1 MQYDFSIIH
10 LACAQ
15 CTKKTHCEQCN
26 QELAESVR
34 RIASVTDAKAFIR
47 DERLN
52 VECENLTEDD
62 LIDRLEAI
70 GLLID

>member
-1 MQYDFSIIH
+1 M
-10 LACAQ
+10 
-15 CTKKTHCEQCN
+15 EQCN
-26 QELAESVR
+26 QELADSVR
-34 RIASVTDAKAFIR
+34 RIAGVTDAEAFIR

>member
-15 CTKKTHCEQCN
+15 CTKKNHCEQCN

-34 RIASVTDAKAFIR
+34 RIAGVTGAEAFIR

-62 LIDRLEAI
+62 LIDLLEAI